1 MINSFGISIA
11 KKYSSFD
18 LNDILK
24 SDKSLFVAMTII
36 SEDIVSKLENDLTI
50 LRMKI
55 NLYWSPIEKVICGT
69 FSLTDFLYNVQS
81 VERAVKVTSEALR
94 LVYGQ
99 HDFFNQ
105 SSGYKELFIEISFF
119 KAILLHFNE

>member
-1 MINSFGISIA
+1 
-11 KKYSSFD
+11 
-18 LNDILK
+18 
-24 SDKSLFVAMTII
+24 MTII
-36 SEDIVSKLENDLTI
+36 SEDIVSKVENDLTM

-55 NLYWSPIEKVICGT
+55 NPNRSPIEKVICVT

-99 HDFFNQ
+99 EKQHDFIIPKKKDPKKFHQ
-105 SSGYKELFIEISFF
+105 SRF
-119 KAILLHFNE
+119 LLIDVK